1 MSHRPQRIANVVREV
16 VSDAI
21 ANRISDPRVSTLTSV
36 TRVEMTR
43 DLHFADVFVS
53 VIGEVAEG
61 ATTMKGLNSARGLIQ
76 KLVARRLDI
85 RTCPHVRLHLDEGL
99 KRAAETIDRINQ
111 MAEPVESVEELGGN
125 GTCRAG
131 AAAGD
136 DPS

>member
-1 MSHRPQRIANVVREV
+1 VSHRPQRIANVVRQV

-21 ANRISDPRVSTLTSV
+21 ANRLSDPRVSSLTSV

-53 VIGEVAEG
+53 VIGESRTA
-61 ATTMKGLNSARGLIQ
+61 ATTMKGLDSARGLIQ

-85 RTCPHVRLHLDEGL
+85 RVCPHLRFHLDVGL
-99 KRAAETIDRINQ
+99 KRAADTIDRINQ
-111 MAEPVESVEELGGN
+111 LAGPDESDQDIADN
-125 GTCRAG
+125 GTFRAG